1 MAVYGHISEF
11 SLESEDL
18 KTSWEEYC
26 ERLAQYF
33 IANGL
38 EGEPDAAKRKAIFL
52 SSVGGEVYS
61 LIKTLCQPDK
71 PETKTLEQLQKTVKD
86 HLSPAPIVIAE
97 RYAFYNRRQQSGESA
112 AQFMK
117 ELRRLAST
125 CDFHADYRDDVLRDM
140 LVIGIHDRDIQ
151 KKLLRKENLT
161 LTAAFQMVQ
170 ADERAKSQVDVISAE
185 IHKTTLKVRPSKSDA
200 TRSNGSGNSRSGR
213 PCFTCGSLDHWKAD
227 CPKHKEKSSA
237 FTKKGHKYRKSNH
250 NDHKVDDMSES
261 DSDQETTKV
270 VRLAKVE
277 TAKSVKRVPEIMI
290 DVDMDGQAVSM
301 ELDTGA
307 SVSLMSHTMFKQ
319 LFPQVKLK
327 PSSIVLNTV
336 TGQPMNVV
344 GKHSVTVTHNEVTH
358 TDLCLFVVDS
368 TGAPLLGRDW
378 LSVMQLNWA
387 MVKSVAGADTELR
400 ERTLKKKFSE
410 LFDGSLGKVKGVEA
424 TLELREDARPRFFK
438 PRPVPFAVQQPIGDE
453 LESQL
458 KSGILRKLEYSD
470 WASPIVSLR
479 KPSGA
484 WRICGDYKV
493 TLNKFLK
500 IPEHPMPRVEEL
512 LAKMNGGQTF
522 SKLDLSQAYL
532 HIPLDEDSQKLVAIN
547 THRGLFTYTRMP
559 YGIASAPAYFQSVMD
574 KVLQGVNCGCYLDDI
589 VVTGKNMEEHME
601 NLTSVMDRLRQYG
614 FRLQEKKCEFFRP
627 SIKYLGQV
635 IDKNGIRIDEAGTAA
650 MPKTYH

>member
-1 MAVYGHISEF
+1 
-11 SLESEDL
+11 
-18 KTSWEEYC
+18 
-26 ERLAQYF
+26 
-33 IANGL
+33 
-38 EGEPDAAKRKAIFL
+38 
-52 SSVGGEVYS
+52 
-61 LIKTLCQPDK
+61 
-71 PETKTLEQLQKTVKD
+71 
-86 HLSPAPIVIAE
+86 
-97 RYAFYNRRQQSGESA
+97 
-112 AQFMK
+112 
-117 ELRRLAST
+117 
-125 CDFHADYRDDVLRDM
+125 
-140 LVIGIHDRDIQ
+140 
-151 KKLLRKENLT
+151 
-161 LTAAFQMVQ
+161 
-170 ADERAKSQVDVISAE
+170 
-185 IHKTTLKVRPSKSDA
+185 
-200 TRSNGSGNSRSGR
+200 
-213 PCFTCGSLDHWKAD
+213 
-227 CPKHKEKSSA
+227 
-237 FTKKGHKYRKSNH
+237 
-250 NDHKVDDMSES
+250 MSES

-470 WASPIVSLR
+470 
-479 KPSGA
+479 
-484 WRICGDYKV
+484 
-493 TLNKFLK
+493 
-500 IPEHPMPRVEEL
+500 
-512 LAKMNGGQTF
+512 
-522 SKLDLSQAYL
+522 
-532 HIPLDEDSQKLVAIN
+532 
-547 THRGLFTYTRMP
+547 
-559 YGIASAPAYFQSVMD
+559 
-574 KVLQGVNCGCYLDDI
+574 
-589 VVTGKNMEEHME
+589 
-601 NLTSVMDRLRQYG
+601 
-614 FRLQEKKCEFFRP
+614 
-627 SIKYLGQV
+627 
-635 IDKNGIRIDEAGTAA
+635 
-650 MPKTYH
+650 